1 MMISINEIC
10 KVTQKVLLKLSP
22 IGHLEKV
29 LVPQLATFRAL
40 NNRTSCCIAQ
50 VTCRGFQLLIVM
62 SLLIYFLFFMS
73 AFFRRS
79 LLKVLGKQL
88 LFSFMCCLSKAARDH
103 LEIKQNL
110 QIYSIILSYM
120 SFKRV
125 RLQWEE
131 SSVVIPV
138 TLLSPPHLRF
148 VVLIHHQRPYD
159 PTTTKSMKTL
169 LKNRLHI
176 L

>member
-1 MMISINEIC
+1 
-10 KVTQKVLLKLSP
+10 
-22 IGHLEKV
+22 
-29 LVPQLATFRAL
+29 
-40 NNRTSCCIAQ
+40 
-50 VTCRGFQLLIVM
+50 
-62 SLLIYFLFFMS
+62 MS
-73 AFFRRS
+73 AFFRWS

-138 TLLSPPHLRF
+138 TLLSPPIYVLLFSFISRDRTIQQRQCPWKRCWKIDFTSFKTILRLSQIALLLEGREFLELRGGPHLSSDRDGIIYRLAVSVHKYR
-148 VVLIHHQRPYD
+148 VVQGTQRD
-159 PTTTKSMKTL
+159 WQKSMMHMQ
-169 LKNRLHI
+169 RCWFAH
-176 L
+176 